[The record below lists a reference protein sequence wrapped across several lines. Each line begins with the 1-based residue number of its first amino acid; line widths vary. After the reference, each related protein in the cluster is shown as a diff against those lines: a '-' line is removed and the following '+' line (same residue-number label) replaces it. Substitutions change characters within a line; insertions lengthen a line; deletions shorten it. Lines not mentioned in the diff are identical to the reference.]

1 MQKLSDFLE
10 NRLMAPMSK
19 LSQFH
24 FVRAVG
30 AAGMGSIPFTI
41 VGSAFLIISIVPTVL
56 PFMSSIWSVSFDKI
70 TNLYMIGNTFT
81 MGILALYFTIIMGYE
96 LTKIKAEYHNLDLS
110 PLNGSMLGLMAFL
123 FTMVQLI
130 VKDGGIA
137 YIKGDNMI
145 NGVAYGSFANRLGS
159 SGIFTGIIMAYLAV
173 SIYTYCVKKGWT
185 IKLPNVVPSGVSRSF
200 TALIPTFVVAF
211 LVLIINGL
219 LVLTGY
225 DIYSIIE
232 IPFGFV
238 KNILNSWYGI
248 IIVEL
253 LVHILWSVGIH
264 GASIIGSFYTPFALA
279 NLEINQNLLLKG
291 ATHGYQVFAGEFQTM
306 FSFIGGSGGT
316 LGLCLFMLLIAKSEQ
331 LKVLGKSAIVP
342 SIFGINEPIIF
353 GLPIMYN
360 PNLLIPFI
368 LAPTVTAAI
377 AYFAISSGIFPPIIA
392 NVPWCTPA
400 ILNATIG
407 TGSIMGGIL
416 AIICFVINFAI
427 YFPFLKAY
435 DKKLLSEEQAIN

>member
-1 MQKLSDFLE
+1 
-10 NRLMAPMSK
+10 
-19 LSQFH
+19 
-24 FVRAVG
+24 
-30 AAGMGSIPFTI
+30 
-41 VGSAFLIISIVPTVL
+41 
-56 PFMSSIWSVSFDKI
+56 
-70 TNLYMIGNTFT
+70 MIGNTFT

-137 YIKGDNMI
+137 YIKG
-145 NGVAYGSFANRLGS
+145 LGS

-279 NLEINQNLLLKG
+279 NLEINQNLLLNRYNIK
-291 ATHGYQVFAGEFQTM
+291 
-306 FSFIGGSGGT
+306 SG
-316 LGLCLFMLLIAKSEQ
+316 
-331 LKVLGKSAIVP
+331 
-342 SIFGINEPIIF
+342 
-353 GLPIMYN
+353 
-360 PNLLIPFI
+360 
-368 LAPTVTAAI
+368 
-377 AYFAISSGIFPPIIA
+377 
-392 NVPWCTPA
+392 
-400 ILNATIG
+400 
-407 TGSIMGGIL
+407 
-416 AIICFVINFAI
+416 
-427 YFPFLKAY
+427 
-435 DKKLLSEEQAIN
+435 